1 MVGPMKLMMALEFAS
16 TGEPEISLF
25 QRLSV
30 AKGTKPL
37 RLAPCPVPMA
47 LHALWLL
54 PPEPEPVPP
63 PDPEP
68 LPLPEPLPEPEPV
81 PPDEDDNVDPDV
93 PPPQFV
99 HEIANATTAR
109 AAGSFFHENF
119 IILFSQE
126 LAAKIERGQAMA
138 GGIRD
143 MYHQHLEN
151 AGNLGTIR
159 QGRIVWD

>member
-68 LPLPEPLPEPEPV
+68 LPLPEPLPEPEAERKAFEEALSELSRDGV
-81 PPDEDDNVDPDV
+81 VDPTDTKD
-93 PPPQFV
+93 
-99 HEIANATTAR
+99 I
-109 AAGSFFHENF
+109 
-119 IILFSQE
+119 
-126 LAAKIERGQAMA
+126 GQA
-138 GGIRD
+138 
-143 MYHQHLEN
+143 
-151 AGNLGTIR
+151 
-159 QGRIVWD
+159 